1 MGIPFVLYLSSFRSL
16 RVVCV
21 CQAEC
26 SVHVVESLDAPRERC
41 FWGIA
46 VDPTAGKLR
55 LPGLQLERVGFDA
68 CKRVGPTVRDHKVGV
83 AGLAGRVGR
92 VGQGPVRLLCIVK
105 NLSSLLIRRP
115 RFKDRAIGSASKS
128 SSNSWDRDRVV
139 VVVVVVS
146 NRPC

>member
-1 MGIPFVLYLSSFRSL
+1 MSSFRSL

-83 AGLAGRVGR
+83 AGR
-92 VGQGPVRLLCIVK
+92 VGQGPVRLLRIVLY
-105 NLSSLLIRRP
+105 LSSLLIRRP
-115 RFKDRAIGSASKS
+115 RFKAVVRRSRAAIHGTATA
-128 SSNSWDRDRVV
+128 WWWWWWWWW
-139 VVVVVVS
+139 
-146 NRPC
+146 